1 MAPSWVIFPE
11 PAFSTDQLGGC
22 IVAVRRGV
30 PEGST
35 AKSSFGDK
43 VSKCIDAGAVGVII
57 VNKENVQLAPS
68 GADPVEV
75 PVVCVSKSSDASR
88 VSPPL

>member
-1 MAPSWVIFPE
+1 MSTSANATILGDFSD

-43 VSKCIDAGAVGVII
+43 VSKCINAGCGGSHHREQGECAARTFG
-57 VNKENVQLAPS
+57 
-68 GADPVEV
+68 
-75 PVVCVSKSSDASR
+75 R
-88 VSPPL
+88 